1 MITIGVSSWMPD
13 LDSFFA
19 EISKLL
25 APDGMIFIYEHHS
38 ILIMREPGQA
48 NDPVSWELSYFRDDA
63 YIDESGLDYYGGES
77 YEASPNVSFSHKMSD
92 IVMGAINSS
101 LTLDYF
107 EELPKHTLNAWWNV
121 EHSEIGLQMS
131 YVMVFREP
139 SHI

>member
-1 MITIGVSSWMPD
+1 
-13 LDSFFA
+13 
-19 EISKLL
+19 
-25 APDGMIFIYEHHS
+25 
-38 ILIMREPGQA
+38 MREPGQA